1 MIKFL
6 LFVSL
11 FFASTFAENVTKE
24 QATQFYSEAISSTG
38 NLEKAERAE
47 KAFQILEA
55 ENPSFDNK
63 IRLASLV
70 AIKAKHSSLFKRMG
84 LANEAIDKFTELE
97 KEISGVQDVAIL
109 YEFHLFRGRTYFQFP
124 SILNKGDI
132 AKKDIKEAILL
143 LPKLASTR
151 NAGEIARL
159 YLTFAIILKDENEP
173 AKASEYAK
181 KALSLNVLEE
191 KDKLQAQELEM
202 K

>member
-1 MIKFL
+1 MIQFL
-6 LFVSL
+6 FFISL
-11 FFASTFAENVTKE
+11 FFASTFAENATKE
-24 QATQFYSEAISSTG
+24 QATQIYSEAISADG

-55 ENPSFDNK
+55 ENPSFYNR

-70 AIKAKHSSLFKRMG
+70 AVRAKHSSLFRRMG

-97 KEISGVQDVAIL
+97 KEILGVQDVETL

-124 SILNKGDI
+124 SILNKKDV

-143 LPKLASTR
+143 LPKLANKR

-159 YLTFAIILKDENEP
+159 YLSFAIILKDENELE
-173 AKASEYAK
+173 KASEYAK
-181 KALSLNVLEE
+181 KALAFNTLEE
-191 KDKLQAQELEM
+191 QDKLQAQNLQM
-202 K
+202 

>member
-6 LFVSL
+6 FFISL

-24 QATQFYSEAISSTG
+24 QATQFYSEAISSEG

-55 ENPSFDNK
+55 ENSSFYNR

-70 AIKAKHSSLFKRMG
+70 AVRAKHSSIFKRMG

-97 KEISGVQDVAIL
+97 KEISGVQDVTTL

-124 SILNKGDI
+124 SILNKKDV
-132 AKKDIKEAILL
+132 AKRDIKDAIFLL
-143 LPKLASTR
+143 LKLANGR
-151 NAGEIARL
+151 NSGEIARL

-173 AKASEYAK
+173 EKASEYAK
-181 KALSLNVLEE
+181 KALALNILEE
-191 KDKLQAQELEM
+191 QDKLQAQSLEM
-202 K
+202 